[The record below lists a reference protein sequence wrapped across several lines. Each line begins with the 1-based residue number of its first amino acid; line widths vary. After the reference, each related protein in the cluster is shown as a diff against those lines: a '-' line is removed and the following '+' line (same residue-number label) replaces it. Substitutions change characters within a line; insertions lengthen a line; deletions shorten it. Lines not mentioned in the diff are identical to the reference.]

1 MGHLWVNPP
10 AFLDDF
16 LIGGFLIAGAW
27 ATGNASTSGSRRS
40 VLAAAWGFACG
51 MAYSSITSH
60 WYAMR
65 TGVLDPAPIP
75 TAWVFA
81 IKLFGGLLFLAALL
95 LTLTPRDN
103 CTNRELVPLHPSND
117 QARTLSCSV
126 LRPPPLRFPG
136 SCSRHPDGGRQL
148 AASLP
153 SSPAAPSFS
162 TPARWPTISSPGTV
176 LDRQEH
182 DLRRVPCPA
191 SGLRGRLARCGGR
204 GRLGQNNPAPCAAS
218 RLTPRCRTPPG
229 SSPGWCR

>member
-1 MGHLWVNPP
+1 MTSLKLTEWPFQVNRLAVSRRLAWVFGVITPLAEVLRRWGTWWVNPP
-10 AFLDDF
+10 AFLDDV

-103 CTNRELVPLHPSND
+103 CTNREL
-117 QARTLSCSV
+117 
-126 LRPPPLRFPG
+126 
-136 SCSRHPDGGRQL
+136 
-148 AASLP
+148 
-153 SSPAAPSFS
+153 SPTAPE
-162 TPARWPTISSPGTV
+162 
-176 LDRQEH
+176 Q
-182 DLRRVPCPA
+182 
-191 SGLRGRLARCGGR
+191 
-204 GRLGQNNPAPCAAS
+204 
-218 RLTPRCRTPPG
+218 
-229 SSPGWCR
+229 